1 MLILTRKESQSIVLD
16 GDIEITV
23 LEVADG
29 KVKIGIQAPDSV
41 RIHRKEVYEAIIQE
55 NREASSATINILD
68 QL

>member
-1 MLILTRKESQSIVLD
+1 MLILTRKEKESIVLN

-23 LEVADG
+23 LEVVDG

-41 RIHRKEVYEAIIQE
+41 RIHRKEVYEAIIAE
-55 NREASSATINILD
+55 NKEASTATKNILD